1 MWYNIF
7 MTQPQIQTQIN
18 SIKNQLIKK
27 YKPQKIILFGS
38 YAYGQPSK
46 ESDVDLL
53 IVSET
58 DKKFHER
65 AQEVRTY
72 LPKDQPFDLIVLT
85 PLEYQ
90 KARVTNPLLLEI
102 ESKGKVIYG

>member
-1 MWYNIF
+1 
-7 MTQPQIQTQIN
+7 MTQVQIQDQIN
-18 SIKNQLIKK
+18 SIRNQLIKK

-53 IVSET
+53 VVADT

-65 AQEVRTY
+65 VQEVRTL
-72 LPKDQPFDLIVLT
+72 LPKDRPFDLIVLT
-85 PLEYQ
+85 PSEYQ
-90 KARVTNPLLLEI
+90 GAKMKNSLLLEI
-102 ESKGKVIYG
+102 EAKGRVLYG

>member
-1 MWYNIF
+1 MIQ
-7 MTQPQIQTQIN
+7 TQIQTQIN

-38 YAYGQPSK
+38 YVYGQPTQ

-53 IVSET
+53 IVAET

-65 AQEVRTY
+65 VQEVRTL
-72 LPKDQPFDLIVLT
+72 LPKDRAFDLIILT
-85 PLEYQ
+85 PSEYQ
-90 KARVTNPLLLEI
+90 KARVKNALLLEI